1 MRCKL
6 LSGDRL
12 ADGITLTS
20 VKLKAP
26 PVIRSSLTIADALR
40 LGVTDANAALVGKIV
55 KLPPLI
61 CLFNLGEFD
70 RMV

>member
-6 LSGDRL
+6 LSGDKL

-20 VKLKAP
+20 VRLKAP
-26 PVIRSSLTIADALR
+26 PVKRSSLTADALR
-40 LGVTDANAALVGKIV
+40 LGVTDANAALLGKIV

-70 RMV
+70 RIV

>member
-26 PVIRSSLTIADALR
+26 PVKRSSLTTADALR
-40 LGVTDANAALVGKIV
+40 LGVTDAKAALAGKIV
-55 KLPPLI
+55 KLPLI